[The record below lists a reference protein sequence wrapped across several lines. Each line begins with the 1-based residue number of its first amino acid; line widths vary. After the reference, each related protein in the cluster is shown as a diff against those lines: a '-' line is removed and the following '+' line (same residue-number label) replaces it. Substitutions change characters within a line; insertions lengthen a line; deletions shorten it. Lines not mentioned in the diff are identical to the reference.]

1 MENEK
6 KKAKYFTAP
15 WCGPCKMYA
24 PIVEELVSEGYEIEK
39 VNVDEE
45 MSMATE
51 YGIMSVPTIVVEN
64 SEGVVD
70 VLMGVYPKEE
80 IVQRLS

>member
-1 MENEK
+1 MENLK

-24 PIVEELVSEGYEIEK
+24 PIVAELISEGFDIQK
-39 VNVDEE
+39 INVDEE
-45 MSMATE
+45 MNMATE

>member
-6 KKAKYFTAP
+6 KKAKYFTAS
-15 WCGPCKMYA
+15 WCGPCKMYS
-24 PIVEELVSEGYEIEK
+24 PLVEELVSEGYNIQK
-39 VNVDEE
+39 INVDEE
-45 MSMATE
+45 MNMASE

-64 SEGVVD
+64 SDGVVD

-80 IVQRLS
+80 IISRLS

>member
-1 MENEK
+1 MKNKE

-15 WCGPCKMYA
+15 WCGPCRMYA
-24 PIVEELVSEGYEIEK
+24 PIVQELVSEGYDIEK
-39 VNVDEE
+39 INVDEE
-45 MSMATE
+45 LNMASE
-51 YGIMSVPTIVVEN
+51 YGIMSVPTIVVEDPD
-64 SEGVVD
+64 GVVD